1 MKNLFLHPVV
11 SFILKSVISISL
23 LSALFYYIDSDKIL
37 RSYVQANKL
46 LLTIGALLV
55 AANTG
60 IHFLRWR
67 FLLRLIEPDVSNN
80 TVITSLL
87 VGFTAGFF
95 TPAQVG
101 EIAGRIASHP
111 DARKSHIVGITL
123 IDKLYL
129 LALTLITGLV
139 ALIFYVTI
147 FFTEYW
153 NGAYVFPLLII
164 VVAACIA
171 SLFPQTVK
179 TLLIYLPR
187 RVREHKLYNMISIIE
202 TTFHNTQ
209 GRYLFLLTS
218 ALYGVIAVQFY
229 VFINAFESVQFFE
242 SIVCTFSIYFVKT
255 VILPVSI
262 GDLGVRESASVFFF
276 SKVGV
281 SAASA
286 FSASLCMFVVNVL
299 LPSVV
304 GALFILKLKLR

>member
-1 MKNLFLHPVV
+1 MKKFFSHPVI
-11 SFILKSVISISL
+11 SFILKSTISIAL
-23 LSALFYYIDSDKIL
+23 LIALFHYINIDEII
-37 RSYVQANKL
+37 RSYLQANKL
-46 LLTIGALLV
+46 LLTIGVLLV
-55 AANTG
+55 GANTG

-67 FLLRLIEPDVSNN
+67 FLLRLIESNVSNK

-111 DARKSHIVGITL
+111 DTRKSHIVGITL

-129 LALTLITGLV
+129 LALTLITGLIS
-139 ALIFYVTI
+139 LIFYVTV
-147 FFTEYW
+147 FYTDYW
-153 NGAYVFPLLII
+153 NGVYLFPLLVIII
-164 VVAACIA
+164 VSLVA
-171 SLFPQTVK
+171 SLFPQTIK

-187 RVREHKLYNMISIIE
+187 RIREHKLYNIISIIE
-202 TTFHNTQ
+202 TTFHNAQ

-218 ALYGVIAVQFY
+218 ALYVVIALQFFI
-229 VFINAFESVQFFE
+229 FINAFEPVQFFD
-242 SIVCTFSIYFVKT
+242 STVCILSIYFVKA
-255 VILPVSI
+255 VILPISI

-286 FSASLCMFVVNVL
+286 FSASMCMFLVNVL
-299 LPSVV
+299 LPSIV
-304 GALFILKLKLR
+304 GALLILKLKVR